1 MLHEINIGK
10 TNQLNEVSSSIKD
23 EADDELWMGV
33 IDIFSL
39 VKINSSHKWGRNIS
53 PPFQYS

>member
-23 EADDELWMGV
+23 EADDEL
-33 IDIFSL
+33 
-39 VKINSSHKWGRNIS
+39 
-53 PPFQYS
+53 